1 LATFWFALGFC
12 WYAKVFYK
20 KPISDVNH
28 PLVNKK
34 RGGFNS
40 TEGNRENEQKVQPM
54 LTVEDLLSLPT
65 NELMSRLGTSTTGL
79 NSEEAEKR
87 LELYGR
93 NEFARKKKRAA
104 IFNFLSR
111 FKSPLVIILM
121 IAGGVSAALQSYA
134 STIVIYIM
142 VFLSVT
148 LAYYQEN
155 NASKAAEL
163 LREKVATLA
172 TVVRDKT
179 KQEMKLALIVP
190 GDIIYLSAGDITPA
204 DARIIEAKDLFV
216 NQSALTGES
225 FPIEKTPA
233 PVKGKGASITEWNNY
248 LFMGTSVV
256 SGSATAVVV
265 RTGGLTEYGKIAA
278 KLVEKA
284 PETEFER
291 GTKQFG
297 FLIMQVTFLLVMFV
311 FMINALLHP
320 DAQGILQ
327 ALLFAVA
334 LAVGLT
340 PELLPMIITIN
351 LSKGAQAMSKKGVIV
366 KRLSSIETFGSMN
379 VLCTDK
385 TGTLTENQIK
395 LILHIDMMGK
405 DDQKV
410 LLYSYLNSR
419 FQTGLRSPLDEA
431 ILKHEE
437 LDVSQFQKIDEVPFD
452 FVRRR
457 VSVVVEQE
465 RKRFFIAK
473 GAPEEILKVCG
484 YYELE
489 EVVADLSESTR
500 QRIQQKYLDLS
511 AEGLRVLGVASKKLI
526 EEKNV
531 YSINDESKMTF
542 LGFVAFL
549 DPPKETAKQS
559 LQLLSD
565 AKVELKILTGDNEL
579 VTRKVCSELGFEVKG
594 VVLGNEI
601 AMMTDEAL
609 AAVVEDANVFA
620 RVTPAQK
627 DRIINVLKTNGHVVG
642 FMGDGIN
649 DAPSLKTSDVGI
661 SVNNAVDVARE
672 SADIILLQNDL
683 TVLGEGVLEG
693 RKTFGNTMKYIMMGV
708 SSNFGNMFSAA
719 GGSIFLPF
727 LPMLPIQILLNN
739 LLYDTSQ
746 TVMTTDNVDAEYIE
760 KPKRWD
766 ISFIRRFMI
775 IIGPVSS
782 LFDYATF
789 FTMLFIF
796 FPMIQSI
803 PAGYSGTL
811 AQYQASIFQ
820 TAWFIESLCSQT
832 LVVLIIR
839 TRRVPFY
846 KSKPSRYL
854 SLMLLSV
861 ISFAIIVPYTPVGA
875 FFGFVPPPPAFYLA
889 LAGILS
895 AYAVLAETV
904 KKLFYKH
911 YGNRVEQVL
920 VPKRKTIYTSRSAK
934 FMQNTIAV
942 LSLRPENDIS
952 IESLTDDLKSISNYP
967 FYPDEL
973 VRNLQY
979 LRRSGL
985 ISVDWQSR
993 IIKREKSLSEYVKK
1007 DVFASEN
1014 WQTVAIDW
1022 RTVSILIQSRYHV
1035 LNVEYHDL
1043 FQQNKEN
1050 GRSA

>member
-1 LATFWFALGFC
+1 MQ
-12 WYAKVFYK
+12 
-20 KPISDVNH
+20 PNISTD
-28 PLVNKK
+28 
-34 RGGFNS
+34 
-40 TEGNRENEQKVQPM
+40 EY
-54 LTVEDLLSLPT
+54 LSLPV
-65 NELMSRLGTSTTGL
+65 NDLLARLETSPAGL
-79 NSEEAEKR
+79 NSQEAEKR
-87 LELYGR
+87 LEIYGR

-121 IAGGVSAALQSYA
+121 IAGAVSAALNSIP
-134 STIVIYIM
+134 SFIVIYTM
-142 VFLSVT
+142 VILSVT
-148 LAYYQEN
+148 LAYYQET

-172 TVVRDKT
+172 TVLRDKT
-179 KQEMKLALIVP
+179 KQEIKLPFVVP
-190 GDIIYLSAGDITPA
+190 GDIIYLSAGDINPA
-204 DARIIEAKDLFV
+204 DARVIEAKDLFV

-225 FPIEKTPA
+225 FPVEKTSS
-233 PVKGKGASITEWNNY
+233 PVESKDASITEWNNY
-248 LFMGTSVV
+248 LFMGTSIV
-256 SGSATAVVV
+256 SGTAMAVVV
-265 RTGGLTEYGKIAA
+265 RTGGNTEYGKIAA
-278 KLVEKA
+278 RLVEKA

-297 FLIMQVTFLLVMFV
+297 FLIMQVTFLLVIFV

-320 DAQGILQ
+320 DAKGVLE

-351 LSKGAQAMSKKGVIV
+351 LSKGAQRMSKKGVIV

-395 LILHIDMMGK
+395 LLLHIDMEGK
-405 DDQKV
+405 EEEKV
-410 LLYSYLNSR
+410 LLYSFLNSR
-419 FQTGLRSPLDEA
+419 LQTGLKSPLDEA
-431 ILKHEE
+431 ILKHQEI
-437 LDVSQFQKIDEVPFD
+437 DITNFQKIDEVPFD

-457 VSVVVEQE
+457 VSVVVEKEKQ
-465 RKRFFIAK
+465 RFFIAK
-473 GAPEEILKVCG
+473 GAPEEILKVCS
-484 YYELE
+484 YYEVDGLISDISE
-489 EVVADLSESTR
+489 ETR
-500 QRIQQKYLDLS
+500 RKIEQKYFDLS
-511 AEGLRVLGVASKKLI
+511 AEGLRVLGVASKKLR
-526 EEKNV
+526 EEKAV
-531 YSINDESKMTF
+531 YSINDESDMTF

-559 LQLLSD
+559 LQMLSK
-565 AKVELKILTGDNEL
+565 ANVELKILTGDNEL

-601 AMMTDEAL
+601 ALMTNEAL
-609 AAVVEDANVFA
+609 SAVVEDANVFA

-627 DRIINVLKTNGHVVG
+627 DRIISVLKTNGHVVG

-649 DAPSLKTSDVGI
+649 DAPSIKTSDVGI
-661 SVNNAVDVARE
+661 SVSNAVDVARE
-672 SADIILLQNDL
+672 SADIILLKNDL

-719 GGSIFLPF
+719 GGSVFLPF

-760 KPKRWD
+760 RPKRWD
-766 ISFIRRFMI
+766 ISFIRRFMV

-782 LFDYATF
+782 LFDFVTF
-789 FTMLFIF
+789 FTMLFVFQNVIDPKL
-796 FPMIQSI
+796 FPS
-803 PAGYSGTL
+803 T
-811 AQYQASIFQ
+811 FQ

-839 TRRVPFY
+839 TRKVPFY
-846 KSKPSRYL
+846 KSKPSKYL
-854 SLMLLSV
+854 VAMLLAV

-889 LAGILS
+889 LAGILG

-904 KKLFYKH
+904 KKWFYKR
-911 YGNRVEQVL
+911 NASRLEQIR
-920 VPKRKTIYTSRSAK
+920 VPKVKTVFSDRTVR
-934 FMQNTIAV
+934 FMQDMIAV
-942 LSLRPENDIS
+942 VSLQPDEEFS
-952 IESLTDDLKSISNYP
+952 IESLTGDLNSAVNYP
-967 FYPDEL
+967 INPNQL
-973 VRNLQY
+973 ARNLQY

-985 ISVDWQSR
+985 ISVDWNKR
-993 IIKREKSLSEYVKK
+993 TIKREKTLKDYVKK
-1007 DVFASEN
+1007 EVVSAPKWTTISE
-1014 WQTVAIDW
+1014 DW
-1022 RTVSILIQSRYHV
+1022 RKINAVILNKYGKV
-1035 LNVEYHDL
+1035 NPEY
-1043 FQQNKEN
+1043 QQLLTHSNNNLE
-1050 GRSA
+1050 